1 MTKRMTKAAAMK
13 PVAMLPVAMQR
24 SEASGIGR
32 RRLLVG
38 ASGTVLLAACG
49 GQVEEDVDDVARV
62 RLLNATTAYPS
73 LDLQVG
79 DTRRNTS
86 IGSGAVGA
94 YANLK
99 QGTYATAVTS
109 AGSAST
115 LASTSRTLAEGK
127 AYTVVA
133 YGTLGDVAT
142 ALLEENASA
151 AAGGQAK
158 LMVLNAA
165 PDAGSVDVYLTG
177 AADSLDAASPVANGV
192 AGGSAVGYAT
202 LSAGT
207 YRLRVT
213 AAGDKSQL
221 RFDATGLV
229 LSSTQVAT
237 LVVTPTAGSVLT
249 QALLLTQQGSVSALG
264 NTLARV
270 RLVASVA
277 ENGKV
282 TASLG
287 GSALMTAGTSPT
299 VGAYTTVTAGTP
311 AFSLSVNGQP
321 VSTQNVT
328 LAAGTDTTLLVWG
341 PAATPQMA
349 VLADDNRLPASSST
363 QARLRLVQAANGL
376 AGGLTMTVDAVAIA
390 NDVLAGA
397 ASTHASVAGGSA
409 QRLIVSWPLS
419 STPLHSS
426 DTTLASR
433 GVYTLFVIGDAPAP
447 TAALRRDR

>member
-1 MTKRMTKAAAMK
+1 MTDENTTSAPAAGA
-13 PVAMLPVAMQR
+13 R
-24 SEASGIGR
+24 GIHR
-32 RRLLVG
+32 RRLLAG
-38 ASGTVLLAACG
+38 AAGTTLLAACG

-62 RLLNATTAYPS
+62 RLLNATTAYAS
-73 LDLQVG
+73 LDLLVG
-79 DTRRNTS
+79 DTRRNTG
-86 IGSGAVGA
+86 IASGAVGG
-94 YANLK
+94 YASLK
-99 QGTYATAVTS
+99 PGSYTTAVTS

-390 NDVLAGA
+390 NDVLAGS
-397 ASTHASVAGGSA
+397 ASGYANVAGSTT
-409 QRLIVSWPLS
+409 QRVIVSSPLVV
-419 STPLHSS
+419 TPLYSS
-426 DTTLASR
+426 DVTFTAR
-433 GVYTLFVIGDAPAP
+433 GVYTLFVIGDKTAPVAM
-447 TAALRRDR
+447 LRRER